1 MSALSPSPAERRI
14 YRPAQLN
21 ALAKDLLESNFSH
34 IWLEGEVSNLSRPA
48 SGHLYFTLKD
58 ASAQIRC
65 AMFRNRAMYL
75 SQPIKDGQLVLARAR
90 LTLYEARGDYQLAI
104 ESLEPAGQG
113 ALQLAFE
120 QLKAKLDAEG
130 LFATTRKKTLPPMI
144 QRLAVL
150 TSPRGAA
157 LHDVLHVLARRFPLM
172 PIELWPVPV
181 QGHEAAAEI
190 RQQLQ
195 AAIDCQR
202 YDAILITRGGGSLED
217 LWPFNDEALQRQVAA
232 SPIPIISA
240 IGHEID
246 FSLLDFTA
254 DLRAPTPSAAAELL
268 SPDQRE
274 LNARL
279 QQQKQRLE
287 RRMRSSSEQLGQRLD
302 HIYARLLSRHPA
314 QRLALGRQQ
323 LLVLQARLQNSLSRT
338 LERQLARL
346 KHVGSQLNALSPL
359 ATLQRGYAVLRNEQR
374 QLISSRS
381 QAQPG
386 QRLQAQLSDGTLSL
400 TVNNDDR

>member
-1 MSALSPSPAERRI
+1 MDVSEFPPNPAERRI

-48 SGHLYFTLKD
+48 SGHVYFTLKD

-65 AMFRNRAMYL
+65 AMFRNRALYL
-75 SQPIKDGQLVLARAR
+75 AQPIKDGQLVLARAR

-120 QLKAKLDAEG
+120 QLKARLDAEG
-130 LFATTRKKTLPPMI
+130 LFAASRKKTLPDFI
-144 QRLAVL
+144 TRLAVL

-157 LHDVLHVLARRFPLM
+157 LHDVLHVLARRFPLL
-172 PIELWPVPV
+172 PVELWPVPV
-181 QGHEAAAEI
+181 QGTEAAAQI
-190 RQQLQ
+190 RLQLQ
-195 AAIDCQR
+195 AAIDSQR

-246 FSLLDFTA
+246 FSLLDFSA
-254 DLRAPTPSAAAELL
+254 DLRAATPSAAAELL

-274 LNARL
+274 LGLRL
-279 QQQKQRLE
+279 QQQKLHLE
-287 RRMRSSSEQLGQRLD
+287 RRLLSRLEQLAQRLD
-302 HIYARLLSRHPA
+302 HASTRLHARHPA
-314 QRLALGRQQ
+314 QRLHMGRQQ
-323 LLVLQARLQNSLSRT
+323 LQVLQARLQNTLSRQ
-338 LERQLARL
+338 LERRLARL
-346 KHVGSQLNALSPL
+346 KHAGSQLNALSPL
-359 ATLQRGYAVLRNEQR
+359 ATLQRGYAVLRDEQQ
-374 QLISSRS
+374 QLISTCK
-381 QAQPG
+381 QVQTG
-386 QRLQAQLSDGTLSL
+386 QRLQARLADGTLSL
-400 TVNNDDR
+400 TVNKK